1 MEPTVRKQK
10 SGDQLTPGDWLAP
23 HELLDGAAEVLHV
36 LAYRADYDRYE
47 EKHVHLVVREQGRVA
62 PYADVVGG
70 GTLFDLATEAD
81 LAELREQAERAQKI
95 SDIRALAAW
104 LEANPWAPMPNYY
117 DANAHLD
124 ARHPGGP
131 SETEAYAKVREV
143 ADRLGV
149 QVEERLD
156 DRTTVSKAFG
166 PVTYQV
172 IAWHADGRPADPEP
186 VDPTGQLYSR
196 EADDPTPVSGARVEP
211 HVGGMTEGGLVDET
225 PAEPVI
231 HVVFPHHNTTQCG
244 IPLGSFTAQD
254 SSVTSWSDR
263 STCAFCAEQAPF

>member
-1 MEPTVRKQK
+1 MNDKVRETKRADELK
-10 SGDQLTPGDWLAP
+10 PGDWLAP
-23 HELLDGAAEVLHV
+23 HELLADATEVLFV
-36 LAYRADYDRYE
+36 LAYPEAAQTTVY
-47 EKHVHLVVREQGRVA
+47 VVVRRQGSVT
-62 PYADVVGG
+62 PYTDCLPADS
-70 GTLFDLATEAD
+70 TYELATEAD
-81 LAELREQAERAQKI
+81 LVDLREQAERAQKI

-172 IAWHADGRPADPEP
+172 IAWHADGRPAKPEP
-186 VDPTGQLYSR
+186 ADPTGQLYSR
-196 EADDPTPVSGARVEP
+196 EADDPTPVSPARGP
-211 HVGGMTEGGLVDET
+211 LHVAAALSGIAEDGHRLSKTGKPVDEAEDIPGRCWHSDLEGAFECPGT
-225 PAEPVI
+225 GPDCGPA
-231 HVVFPHHNTTQCG
+231 
-244 IPLGSFTAQD
+244 
-254 SSVTSWSDR
+254 
-263 STCAFCAEQAPF
+263 